1 MAGVSCK
8 AGTEAIVGLSNPSYS
23 REGFRILFP
32 GAAASGPS
40 PSNPAFPSPGSL
52 WGVTF
57 CSILASGNRR
67 SAASSPGGLGAAHRR
82 GQHNPGSGGKAALPG
97 PPDGSLAAIAVPCA
111 ALRATPA
118 AWRAPQAAAAG
129 KWRRPLP
136 AGDHSMQTPT
146 VSDPRHRRQFRPLP
160 VYRGPVFLPR
170 PPGATSAASDLR
182 WWRMNTE
189 RGFREPP
196 PPSLKSSRGRSGQT
210 PRAGRGPR
218 KGSCGGFYGVCTA
231 RRGRPRAGA
240 EAICRRMDADWLGSP
255 LSSRSAG
262 RILQPVLDAAPLQRE
277 MAPPSP
283 APALYI

>member
-23 REGFRILFP
+23 REGFLILFP

-57 CSILASGNRR
+57 CSILTSGNRR

-82 GQHNPGSGGKAALPG
+82 AQHNPGSGGEAALPG
-97 PPDGSLAAIAVPCA
+97 PPDGSLAAVSCA
-111 ALRATPA
+111 ALRTTPA

-136 AGDHSMQTPT
+136 AGEQSANPDSLRSSAPPSIPPD
-146 VSDPRHRRQFRPLP
+146 VGLPGPRLPAAAAGGNENRVRSPMEADEHRQGLQRAASSIFEI
-160 VYRGPVFLPR
+160 LPR
-170 PPGATSAASDLR
+170 AE
-182 WWRMNTE
+182 WR
-189 RGFREPP
+189 G
-196 PPSLKSSRGRSGQT
+196 GQT

-218 KGSCGGFYGVCTA
+218 KGSCGGFYRVCTA

-240 EAICRRMDADWLGSP
+240 EAICRRMDADWLGGPRSSGRQAGSSSP
-255 LSSRSAG
+255 S
-262 RILQPVLDAAPLQRE
+262 
-277 MAPPSP
+277 
-283 APALYI
+283 

>member
-57 CSILASGNRR
+57 CSILTSGNRR

-82 GQHNPGSGGKAALPG
+82 GQHNPGSGGEAALPG
-97 PPDGSLAAIAVPCA
+97 PPDGSLAAIAVSCA

-136 AGDHSMQTPT
+136 AGEHSLQTPT

-182 WWRMNTE
+182 WRRMNTE

-196 PPSLKSSRGRSGQT
+196 PPSLKSSRGLSGGVDRLRGLGGARERGAAGAST
-210 PRAGRGPR
+210 GSALPAGAGRG
-218 KGSCGGFYGVCTA
+218 
-231 RRGRPRAGA
+231 RGRRPFAGGWTRIGSA
-240 EAICRRMDADWLGSP
+240 AREALGRQAGSSSP
-255 LSSRSAG
+255 S
-262 RILQPVLDAAPLQRE
+262 
-277 MAPPSP
+277 
-283 APALYI
+283 